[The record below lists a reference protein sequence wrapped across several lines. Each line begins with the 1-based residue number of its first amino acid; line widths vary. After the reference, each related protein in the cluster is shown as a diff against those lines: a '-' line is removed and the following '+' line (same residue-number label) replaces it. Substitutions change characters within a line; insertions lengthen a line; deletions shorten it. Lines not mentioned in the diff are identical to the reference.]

1 MNPPN
6 FREYSYNSTTTKSRW
21 FPLRIIC
28 QTLDVHRLI
37 HHRHTIQRER
47 ERERNAWTIM
57 QARLLLVGPI
67 PTTID
72 ASASFS
78 SSSSIIT
85 GGHNSLIG
93 SWTYHP
99 NLDNKSRHRKNNKW
113 GPTVVVASSSSSWAA
128 INGGEQDHY
137 AVLGLERTATS
148 ADIKKAYRFLARKVI
163 LIML

>member
-6 FREYSYNSTTTKSRW
+6 FREYSYNSTTKKSRW
-21 FPLRIIC
+21 FPLCIIC

-37 HHRHTIQRER
+37 HHHHTIQRER
-47 ERERNAWTIM
+47 ERDAWTIM
-57 QARLLLVGPI
+57 QARLLLVGLI

-78 SSSSIIT
+78 SSSSIIA

-93 SWTYHP
+93 SWTHHP

-163 LIML
+163 LIMQ

>member
-6 FREYSYNSTTTKSRW
+6 FREHSYNSTTKKSRW
-21 FPLRIIC
+21 FPLCIIC

-37 HHRHTIQRER
+37 HHRHTIQR

-78 SSSSIIT
+78 SSGSIIT

-93 SWTYHP
+93 SWTHHP

-163 LIML
+163 LIMQ